1 MAYHL
6 YNPHRFATPPVDSPA
21 YAFDVSDGCPGARFA
36 TSSERSTLGTPPHTP
51 TTATATPRY
60 DPLGV
65 LAHVSIA
72 EQNRERIAALNI
84 PRSAP
89 HEVTG
94 GVMSDGRWNVRHP
107 AVQTCL
113 TTRPPRPSLRN
124 RAASSIYALAAL
136 SVRLTPFH
144 EHHNDFWN
152 PEVRNDT
159 AEFIDKVM
167 RTEPRLIDT
176 YPCTW
181 LGPQEML
188 WQSRNFNA
196 AQEKARNE
204 ELGITASPNNRKMSL
219 RKRKATKTAAPRAQT
234 DEVVEGLPEPP
245 RKRARKTKPTPK
257 AAAAMAAAAAAANTG
272 AANEEA
278 TPAKP
283 TAGATLAPPT
293 KTSPKAPS
301 PLGVF
306 SPIIASASLPDEDGP
321 AAPASRGRT
330 SNKGSKRGSIAPSA
344 PTRLSARPTT
354 HDRSPSTSESSTA
367 TSSMA
372 ADLKRGRSSSSA
384 SSTPATPP
392 EAAQAVD
399 VKSKGEPNDVPEYAD
414 AVEDSTEPQADSV
427 HATRARTRAA
437 AKRATVEPEAP
448 APDAEAMQVDEPEAP
463 KAKSQSRKRAAA
475 DDDAAPDEKTVSAP
489 APKKRKRTSGVT
501 RARTT
506 RRR

>member
-1 MAYHL
+1 
-6 YNPHRFATPPVDSPA
+6 FATPPIETPT
-21 YAFDVSDGCPGARFA
+21 YTFDLGDEYPRARFA
-36 TSSERSTLGTPPHTP
+36 TSSERSSLDTPPHTS

-65 LAHVSIA
+65 LAQVSIA

-89 HEVTG
+89 HEVAS

-113 TTRPPRPSLRN
+113 TTRPPRPSLKN
-124 RAASSIYALAAL
+124 RAASSIYTLAAL

-144 EHHNDFWN
+144 EHYNDFWN
-152 PEVRNDT
+152 AEIRNDT
-159 AEFIDKVM
+159 AEFIDSVM

-181 LGPQEML
+181 LGSQEML

-204 ELGITASPNNRKMSL
+204 ELGITSSPNNRKMSL
-219 RKRKATKTAAPRAQT
+219 RKRKAAKPAAPRVQT

-257 AAAAMAAAAAAANTG
+257 AAAAMAAAAAAAAAANTG
-272 AANEEA
+272 GANEDA
-278 TPAKP
+278 SPAKP
-283 TAGATLAPPT
+283 TTGATLAPPT

-306 SPIIASASLPDEDGP
+306 SPIIASASLPEEDSP

-330 SNKGSKRGSIAPSA
+330 SNKGSKRGSAAPTA
-344 PTRLSARPTT
+344 PTRPSARPTT

-399 VKSKGEPNDVPEYAD
+399 VKSKGETNDIPDLAEAIG
-414 AVEDSTEPQADSV
+414 DSAEPQTDSA

-437 AKRATVEPEAP
+437 AKRATVESEAP
-448 APDAEAMQVDEPEAP
+448 APDAEAMQVDEPEVP
-463 KAKSQSRKRAAA
+463 KTKSQSRKRAAT
-475 DDDAAPDEKTVSAP
+475 DDAAADEKAVSAP